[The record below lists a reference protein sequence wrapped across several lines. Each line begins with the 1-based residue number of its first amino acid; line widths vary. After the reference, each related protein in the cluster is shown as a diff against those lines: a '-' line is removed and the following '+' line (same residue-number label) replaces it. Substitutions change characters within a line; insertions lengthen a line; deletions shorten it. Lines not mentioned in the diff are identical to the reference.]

1 MYTTQQHLVPAMLLL
16 PESSIIV
23 RTATNNFLTATSINP
38 ADYCHHYSSVEDNI
52 IATSIS
58 IMPSSS
64 STTATATTVVPLA
77 VAAAA
82 VIATTSIATIIGLIG
97 GYYYRSITSI
107 NDRELKTLKVPKH
120 LLQSEYK
127 DELKLAIQLAMEGKC
142 ILIYLHLLLLTLIPL
157 YLNYL
162 HTSFFFFF
170 LLSSV
175 DYFIPSKM

>member
-1 MYTTQQHLVPAMLLL
+1 MLLL

-23 RTATNNFLTATSINP
+23 RTATATNNFLGTTTSSP
-38 ADYCHHYSSVEDNI
+38 VADFCHHNHYSLVDNI

-64 STTATATTVVPLA
+64 STTATATTAVVPLA

-82 VIATTSIATIIGLIG
+82 VIATTSIATIFGLIG

-127 DELKLAIQLAMEGKC
+127 DELKLAIQLAMEATF
-142 ILIYLHLLLLTLIPL
+142 TLYGSYID
-157 YLNYL
+157 
-162 HTSFFFFF
+162 T
-170 LLSSV
+170 
-175 DYFIPSKM
+175 

>member
-23 RTATNNFLTATSINP
+23 RTAIATNYFPISTTTSNP
-38 ADYCHHYSSVEDNI
+38 AADYCLHYPLVVDNI
-52 IATSIS
+52 IATTFS

-64 STTATATTVVPLA
+64 STTATATTAVVPLA

-82 VIATTSIATIIGLIG
+82 VVATTSIATIIGLIG

-107 NDRELKTLKVPKH
+107 NDRELKTLKVPKI

-127 DELKLAIQLAMEGKC
+127 DELKLAIQLAMEGTFVTLC
-142 ILIYLHLLLLTLIPL
+142 YVMLRYVYIFIYST
-157 YLNYL
+157 
-162 HTSFFFFF
+162 
-170 LLSSV
+170 
-175 DYFIPSKM
+175 

>member
-1 MYTTQQHLVPAMLLL
+1 MLLL

-23 RTATNNFLTATSINP
+23 RTATATNNFLGTTTSNP
-38 ADYCHHYSSVEDNI
+38 ADYCHHYSLAVDNI

-107 NDRELKTLKVPKH
+107 NDRELKTLKVPKI

-127 DELKLAIQLAMEGKC
+127 DELKLAIQLAMEGM
-142 ILIYLHLLLLTLIPL
+142 LTLRYTVVISILEKNPPP
-157 YLNYL
+157 
-162 HTSFFFFF
+162 SEQVV
-170 LLSSV
+170 SSCC
-175 DYFIPSKM
+175 DSKQTN

>member
-1 MYTTQQHLVPAMLLL
+1 MLLL

-23 RTATNNFLTATSINP
+23 RTATNNYNFLSTTTSINP
-38 ADYCHHYSSVEDNI
+38 ADYCHHNHYPLVVDNI
-52 IATSIS
+52 IATTIS

-120 LLQSEYK
+120 LLQSKYK
-127 DELKLAIQLAMEGKC
+127 DELKLAIQLAMEG
-142 ILIYLHLLLLTLIPL
+142 TLYVIR
-157 YLNYL
+157 
-162 HTSFFFFF
+162 
-170 LLSSV
+170 
-175 DYFIPSKM
+175 

>member
-1 MYTTQQHLVPAMLLL
+1 MLLL

-23 RTATNNFLTATSINP
+23 RTATATNNFLGTTTSSP
-38 ADYCHHYSSVEDNI
+38 VADYCHHYSLVDNI

-64 STTATATTVVPLA
+64 STTATATTAVVPLA

-127 DELKLAIQLAMEGKC
+127 DELKLAIQLAMEG
-142 ILIYLHLLLLTLIPL
+142 TLYVIR
-157 YLNYL
+157 
-162 HTSFFFFF
+162 
-170 LLSSV
+170 
-175 DYFIPSKM
+175 

>member
-1 MYTTQQHLVPAMLLL
+1 MLLL

-23 RTATNNFLTATSINP
+23 RTATATNNFLGTTTSSP
-38 ADYCHHYSSVEDNI
+38 VADYCHHYSLVDNI

-58 IMPSSS
+58 IMPSS

-127 DELKLAIQLAMEGKC
+127 DELKLAIQLAMEG
-142 ILIYLHLLLLTLIPL
+142 TLR
-157 YLNYL
+157 
-162 HTSFFFFF
+162 
-170 LLSSV
+170 
-175 DYFIPSKM
+175 

>member
-1 MYTTQQHLVPAMLLL
+1 MLLL

-23 RTATNNFLTATSINP
+23 RTATATNNFLGTTTSSP
-38 ADYCHHYSSVEDNI
+38 VADFCHHNHYSLVDNI

-64 STTATATTVVPLA
+64 STTATATATTVVPLA

-120 LLQSEYK
+120 LLQSKYK

-142 ILIYLHLLLLTLIPL
+142 ILIYLHLLLSTLIR
-157 YLNYL
+157 
-162 HTSFFFFF
+162 S
-170 LLSSV
+170 
-175 DYFIPSKM
+175 I

>member
-1 MYTTQQHLVPAMLLL
+1 MLLL

-23 RTATNNFLTATSINP
+23 RTATNNYNFLSTTTSINP
-38 ADYCHHYSSVEDNI
+38 ADYCHHNHYSLVVDNI
-52 IATSIS
+52 IATTIS

-64 STTATATTVVPLA
+64 STTATATTAVVPLA

-120 LLQSEYK
+120 LLQSKYK
-127 DELKLAIQLAMEGKC
+127 DELKLAIQLAMEG
-142 ILIYLHLLLLTLIPL
+142 TLYVIR
-157 YLNYL
+157 
-162 HTSFFFFF
+162 
-170 LLSSV
+170 
-175 DYFIPSKM
+175 